1 MDNELPRKFPHMKM
15 RCFAWERIS
24 LHKNDGVGGDGRV
37 LGCGGNFNGNISG
50 VSLGFESCSPV
61 IKSSLANIWF
71 NVSILQFKLLN
82 IQIWLTAAAE
92 ISIPTPLLSPIQFGI
107 SWEKFNFRSDK
118 TFNWNFLNKITNLAV
133 LFNKSFSID
142 WLIEVYLDMYTVN
155 TIDLSVAGNKFM
167 REIMFPFLCELF
179 KLLMFKYLK
188 ILHVM
193 HSSSGSL
200 RSEIKL

>member
-15 RCFAWERIS
+15 RCFAWEQIS
-24 LHKNDGVGGDGRV
+24 LHKNDGVGGDGKD
-37 LGCGGNFNGNISG
+37 LGCGGNFNGNISE
-50 VSLGFESCSPV
+50 VSRGSESCSPV

-82 IQIWLTAAAE
+82 IQIWLTAAVE
-92 ISIPTPLLSPIQFGI
+92 ISISTPLLSPIQFGI
-107 SWEKFNFRSDK
+107 LWEKFNFRSDK

-167 REIMFPFLCELF
+167 RNYVSIFVWAL
-179 KLLMFKYLK
+179 
-188 ILHVM
+188 
-193 HSSSGSL
+193 
-200 RSEIKL
+200 